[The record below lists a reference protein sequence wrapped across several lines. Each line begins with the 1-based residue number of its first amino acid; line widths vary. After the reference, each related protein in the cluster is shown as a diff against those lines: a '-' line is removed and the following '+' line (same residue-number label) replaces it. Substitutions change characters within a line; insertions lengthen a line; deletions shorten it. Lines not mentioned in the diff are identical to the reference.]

1 MFPQY
6 NVLPQIMLPK
16 GSLSFKFFNEIQ
28 DKQSKLDERLPE
40 LETRL
45 ASKDNSKVSEMTNPG
60 TVNLA
65 QT

>member
-1 MFPQY
+1 
-6 NVLPQIMLPK
+6 MLPK